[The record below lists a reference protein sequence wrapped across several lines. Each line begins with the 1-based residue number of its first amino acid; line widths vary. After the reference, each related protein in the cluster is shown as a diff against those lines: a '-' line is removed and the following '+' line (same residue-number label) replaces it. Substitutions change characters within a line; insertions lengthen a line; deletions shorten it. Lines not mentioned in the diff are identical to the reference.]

1 MILAGLFADLP
12 TWAVGLSVSA
22 SLEEE
27 SMGTVTQDLQS
38 VKWFDELGIEDVPSV
53 EGKNASLGE
62 MYRELAAKGV
72 KVPNGFAVTADA
84 YRAFLKEGK
93 LDTAIRSILNDLD
106 THDLANLY
114 LFNCRSLEH
123 TMLHVGVRSGLG
135 NSDSPISDSLAQPKP
150 WPSRD
155 TEEQVHEKDEKKS
168 RGRIQGPSS
177 GGGHQG

>member
-53 EGKNASLGE
+53 GGKNASLGE

-123 TMLHVGVRSGLG
+123 TMLHVGVFSNPWIWGGVAAMAGLQLLLTYVPIMNRRFIPLRSMR
-135 NSDSPISDSLAQPKP
+135 P
-150 WPSRD
+150 
-155 TEEQVHEKDEKKS
+155 
-168 RGRIQGPSS
+168 RGD
-177 GGGHQG
+177 